1 MSETLEILQ
10 DNLGKALWDTFFM
23 VGVATLVGVVLGT
36 ALAVLLYLTQHRLFT
51 PNHAVNEMVGFVVN
65 AIRSMPFLILL
76 VVLIP
81 LIQLLI
87 GDPYTPTGGAIALS
101 IAAVPFFA
109 RVAESA
115 FQEVDEGL
123 LEAAI
128 STGAPLRQ
136 IIFGAI
142 FPQAL
147 PSYIRGIVLTIIS
160 LLGYSAMVGTIGA
173 GGIGDLA
180 IQYGYNRYETGVLV
194 AIVLLLIGVLYMLLY
209 LGILNTLTGV
219 IVVAIALR
227 LPGST
232 FIIRNFFAGI
242 PQDIENSA
250 LVDGC
255 NRLTAFF
262 QVIIHMVKPG
272 LASISIFAFMSAWS
286 NYLLFN
292 VLIFNTKTPVLA
304 TYLRVLSRNDQ
315 MIADYGVFAAMAMV
329 YMLPVLIFFFI
340 SQRQLM
346 QGTISGGKGI

>member
-1 MSETLEILQ
+1 MKYSQRPKYERRNETIAVLVMILLCIPVLFIYFSFFANAFILDSTGELTLQ
-10 DNLGKALWDTFFM
+10 NFQFLYQPIQLSQYTVEPIGKAFRSCM
-23 VGVATLVGVVLGT
+23 AGY
-36 ALAVLLYLTQHRLFT
+36 ALARMEFTGKRVISFSLLTLRLF
-51 PNHAVNEMVGFVVN
+51 PG
-65 AIRSMPFLILL
+65 
-76 VVLIP
+76 
-81 LIQLLI
+81 
-87 GDPYTPTGGAIALS
+87 
-101 IAAVPFFA
+101 
-109 RVAESA
+109 
-115 FQEVDEGL
+115 
-123 LEAAI
+123 
-128 STGAPLRQ
+128 
-136 IIFGAI
+136 
-142 FPQAL
+142 
-147 PSYIRGIVLTIIS
+147 
-160 LLGYSAMVGTIGA
+160 
-173 GGIGDLA
+173 
-180 IQYGYNRYETGVLV
+180 
-194 AIVLLLIGVLYMLLY
+194 VLLLIGVLYVLLH

-329 YMLPVLIFFFI
+329 YMLPVPIFFFI

>member
-10 DNLGKALWDTFFM
+10 DDLGKALWDTFFM

-147 PSYIRGIVLTIIS
+147 PSYIRAHDHLAARLFGH
-160 LLGYSAMVGTIGA
+160 
-173 GGIGDLA
+173 GGHHRCRRHWRSGHSI
-180 IQYGYNRYETGVLV
+180 
-194 AIVLLLIGVLYMLLY
+194 
-209 LGILNTLTGV
+209 
-219 IVVAIALR
+219 R
-227 LPGST
+227 LQP
-232 FIIRNFFAGI
+232 
-242 PQDIENSA
+242 
-250 LVDGC
+250 L
-255 NRLTAFF
+255 
-262 QVIIHMVKPG
+262 
-272 LASISIFAFMSAWS
+272 
-286 NYLLFN
+286 
-292 VLIFNTKTPVLA
+292 
-304 TYLRVLSRNDQ
+304 
-315 MIADYGVFAAMAMV
+315 
-329 YMLPVLIFFFI
+329 
-340 SQRQLM
+340 
-346 QGTISGGKGI
+346 